1 MAVTLNCGLTKTDIE
16 LAYEALSKCAN
27 SFEIEYKKCVMMKD
41 MPDPP
46 EDHIAYASFHEKKE
60 KCKLREKELLVKIKE
75 STERS
80 ILLQAKLISIKNSLK
95 EGESCDNVASLLTVD
110 DLSVLFDAL
119 KEWENERAFERVLCQ
134 ILKEIPEF
142 PLEGAGMI
150 GAMLH
155 VSRQIYNEKTEQEIE
170 KMRFLRRE
178 RSTLLSAKILMLKQ
192 DMAIEQLFTSS

>member
-1 MAVTLNCGLTKTDIE
+1 
-16 LAYEALSKCAN
+16 
-27 SFEIEYKKCVMMKD
+27 
-41 MPDPP
+41 
-46 EDHIAYASFHEKKE
+46 
-60 KCKLREKELLVKIKE
+60 
-75 STERS
+75 
-80 ILLQAKLISIKNSLK
+80 
-95 EGESCDNVASLLTVD
+95 
-110 DLSVLFDAL
+110 
-119 KEWENERAFERVLCQ
+119 
-134 ILKEIPEF
+134 LKEIPEF